1 MTNASST
8 AHVSEVLGVVWSLAE
23 QVGRADGQAVVP
35 ATGGWASCRTVPA
48 LRATLAAHGREVLAA
63 QEWPVI
69 VRACELARAGQ
80 ARELIALDREWGATA
95 AQRSFSEAS
104 FRVGQRQL
112 NRLRPLRDQRA
123 VQKYLAAIEAGEA
136 RGWHPL
142 VYGIVLAVF
151 NLPLRQGLMN
161 FATQTLGGFVDGAI
175 QEHGLPEAECVR
187 LLDEV
192 CTTLPA
198 SLPPLPNAALFA
210 AA

>member
-1 MTNASST
+1 MTNTSST
-8 AHVSEVLGVVWSLAE
+8 VQISEVLGDVRSLAE
-23 QVGRADGQAVVP
+23 QVGRADERAVVP
-35 ATGGWASCRTVPA
+35 ATSSWATCRTVLA
-48 LRATLAAHGREVLAA
+48 LQATLTAHSREVLSA

-69 VRACELARAGQ
+69 VRAFELARAGQ
-80 ARELIALDREWGATA
+80 ARELIALDREWGTSA

-112 NRLRPLRDQRA
+112 NRLRPLRDQRV
-123 VQKYLAAIEAGEA
+123 VQKYLAAIDAGEA
-136 RGWHPL
+136 NGWHPL
-142 VYGIVLAVF
+142 VYGVVLAIF

-175 QEHGLPEAECVR
+175 QEHGLPEAECIR

-192 CTTLPA
+192 CAGLPA